1 MLGGVIFDFDGVI
14 VDSHPVHMQAWKD
27 FFRSVGKDIG
37 DDELAFI
44 LEGAK
49 REEILRHF
57 IGEITQQQ
65 IRDHGAEKEKLFQ
78 AQASELKLVRG
89 FAEFLAQLETA
100 GIPAA
105 VASSGSRSRVENT
118 LERFAL
124 SGCFRAIVTGDDV
137 ARGKPDPA
145 LFHLAARALR
155 VDAESIL
162 VCEDAIS
169 GVVAARAAGMK
180 CLALAANGRAAKLH
194 EAGAAM
200 VVQDFAQITL
210 DMIKQLFA

>member
-1 MLGGVIFDFDGVI
+1 
-14 VDSHPVHMQAWKD
+14 
-27 FFRSVGKDIG
+27 
-37 DDELAFI
+37 
-44 LEGAK
+44 
-49 REEILRHF
+49 
-57 IGEITQQQ
+57 
-65 IRDHGAEKEKLFQ
+65 
-78 AQASELKLVRG
+78 
-89 FAEFLAQLETA
+89 
-100 GIPAA
+100 
-105 VASSGSRSRVENT
+105 VENT

-124 SGCFRAIVTGDDV
+124 RGCFLAIVTGDDV